1 MPGCAVKG
9 TGKAGLRLAY
19 NDDNNNNTDNETAHT

>member
-1 MPGCAVKG
+1 MPGCAVKE

-19 NDDNNNNTDNETAHT
+19 NNDNDNDNKTAHT